1 MGPVDPVPAIVG
13 LIAGFVG
20 SLLGVGGGSIITPL
34 LVAMGYDIKTVIPA
48 SLLSIVGTSLGGLDV
63 YHREGLIDYRTALR
77 LESSAIIGTMI
88 GVHIV
93 LSVRP
98 IVLKASLAAVLVYI
112 GVTSLRKAL
121 TAPADRVGTERPAP
135 GGSREALGIAAGV
148 FKGLISS
155 LVGVGGGIIGVPI
168 LNRILGLEM
177 RSAIAT
183 SKMLVGITAASGA
196 LGYVLKG
203 ALDPCLGIS
212 LSLGTIAGA
221 IIGSH
226 VGVRLSNRAAMIL
239 FALFLLVMSVVILV
253 RSG

>member
-1 MGPVDPVPAIVG
+1 MSVIDPVPAVVG
-13 LIAGFVG
+13 LFAGFIG

-88 GVHIV
+88 GVHLV

-98 IVLKASLAAVLVYI
+98 IVLKAALSAVLIYV
-112 GVTSLRKAL
+112 GATSLRKAF
-121 TAPADRVGTERPAP
+121 ASQGEADY
-135 GGSREALGIAAGV
+135 GGKPMLGGAREALGIAAGV
-148 FKGLISS
+148 VKGLVSS

-221 IIGSH
+221 IMGSH
-226 VGVRLSNRAAMIL
+226 VGVRLSNRVAMIL
-239 FALFLLVMSVVILV
+239 FAVFLIVMSIVILV